1 MINHDQIKS
10 LAEKYFK
17 EGHRNYTQIA
27 RYIHEDLQ
35 IDEADRKIER
45 TRRQVS
51 LHLNKVIRAQ
61 EQPALA
67 EACDERGIDISSVG
81 IAWSK
86 DKKWSIQFRPNVNEG
101 PTFEQML
108 EDHIEEVK
116 NHTFKYEKI
125 IRTNDNDG
133 CLLVIDPADVHIGK
147 LASSFE
153 TGEDYNSQI
162 AVKRVMTGVDG
173 ILQKASGFSIDKIV
187 FVAGND
193 ILHIDTPKRTTTSGT
208 PQDTDGMWY
217 NNFLIAKKLYIDVL
231 DKLIQVADVHFMY
244 NPSNHDYQSGFFL
257 ADSIKSWY
265 KDCEN
270 ITFDTSI
277 AHRKYYRY
285 HNNLIG
291 TTHGDGAKQQDLP
304 LLMAQEAGQDWAKS
318 KNRYVYIHHIHHK
331 MSKDYIGVTVEAL
344 RSPSGTDSW
353 HHRKGYQHAPKAVEG
368 FIHSKDHGQ
377 VARLTHLF

>member
-1 MINHDQIKS
+1 MTDIKEIKK
-10 LAEKYFK
+10 LAEEYYKQ
-17 EGHRNYTQIA
+17 GHRGFTDIA
-27 RYIHEDLQ
+27 KLIHEDLQ
-35 IDEADRKIER
+35 IDPNEKTVES
-45 TRRQVS
+45 TRRAIS
-51 LHLNKVIRAQ
+51 NHIHKITRIE

-67 EACDERGIDISSVG
+67 QACEERGIDISSVG

-86 DKKWSIQFRPNVNEG
+86 DKKWSIQFKPNKENG

-108 EDHIEEVK
+108 EDHISEVK
-116 NHTFKYEKI
+116 NHTFSYEKI
-125 IRTNDNDG
+125 IRNNDPDG

-162 AVKRVMTGVDG
+162 AVQRVKSGVEG
-173 ILQKASGFSIDKIV
+173 ILQKASGFTIDKIV

-217 NNFLIAKKLYIDVL
+217 DNFLIAKKLYIDVL
-231 DKLIQVADVHFMY
+231 DTLLQVADVHFMY

-257 ADSIKSWY
+257 ADSISSWY
-265 KDCEN
+265 SKCKN

-291 TTHGDGAKQQDLP
+291 TTHGDGAKPQDLP
-304 LLMAQEAGQDWAKS
+304 LLMAQEAGDDWSNA

-331 MSKDYIGVTVEAL
+331 MSKDFIGVTVEAL
-344 RSPSGTDSW
+344 RSPSGTDGW

-368 FIHSKDHGQ
+368 FIHSKSHGQ
-377 VARLTHLF
+377 MARLTHLF